1 MGKIYDDGKLF
12 SGVSYSVDE
21 IEFTYTSWSDD
32 IGSSI
37 TKVAKGV
44 PSAFNYAQ
52 DALWEKAGPLLKVE
66 EDKIKY
72 CGYEGEIWGLK
83 VDD

>member
-37 TKVAKGV
+37 TKVAKSV

-66 EDKIKY
+66 EDKIKD